1 MRGLLGVAAGIVA
14 AIVAIMAVGLV
25 GGLFFSV
32 EAPTDPMQNA
42 EATASALGGAPMAT
56 KIVLI
61 LSWFAG
67 GLAGAAAAKKV
78 AGLSWP
84 AWVVAGA
91 LALLLASTFL
101 IPLPVWMQ
109 IMAVIAPLLGGVVA
123 DVMVRRRSGGDAGNR
138 VDARA

>member
-1 MRGLLGVAAGIVA
+1 MRGLLGVVAGIVA
-14 AIVAIMAVGLV
+14 AILGIMAVGLV

-56 KIVLI
+56 KIVLV

-67 GLAGAAAAKKV
+67 GLAGAAAAKKI

-84 AWVVAGA
+84 AWVVAGG

-109 IMAVIAPLLGGVVA
+109 IMAVTAPLLGGVVA
-123 DVMVRRRSGGDAGNR
+123 DMMIGRRAGER